1 MNVITNSLSSQ
12 PIATQQFI
20 YQYLFANN
28 YSQESV
34 AFVDEWIDY
43 IEQNNNQVLTQEF
56 QNILN
61 LLINQPVVVSPNIS
75 ISNMTTRGAFRQY

>member
-1 MNVITNSLSSQ
+1 
-12 PIATQQFI
+12 
-20 YQYLFANN
+20 
-28 YSQESV
+28 V